1 MALILVATADE
12 GVLRPAASFG
22 VDDAY
27 QRAVAEILTSSRA
40 AATMGLQALSGG
52 RAIFS
57 NDVLNDPTLLLRDD
71 YHARGV
77 RSMAALPLVVDG
89 RPLGL
94 FLLYAVEQDFFQDA
108 EVELLAQLGDNIA
121 FAVDHIEKIERIA
134 YLARFDEGTGL
145 ANRSLFI
152 ERVAGR
158 LAAARLA
165 DASNCLMVFDLERF
179 KSINDIFGRD
189 AGDSL
194 LRQVAAWLMARIGD
208 EARIARVGPD
218 QFAVVTREFP
228 PGDDFMAHL
237 DADLI
242 AFLAHP
248 FRFNEAVFRLD
259 MKAGLVVAP
268 DDGQDAEVLLN
279 HAEVAL
285 KQAKRTGT
293 QRVVYDRQMSK
304 NLAYRLALEGQ
315 MREAVEKNQFVLH
328 YQPKISLTTGKL
340 TGSEA
345 LIRWNDPR
353 DGLTPPGRFIRTL
366 EETGLIQQVGR
377 WVLHTAI
384 DDHTRW
390 RAAGLAPGRVAVN
403 VSPLQ
408 LRDRDF
414 AVKVERLVGASSGL
428 ELEITESMIAE
439 DIGNTADSLKRLRNN
454 AVTIAIDDFGTGYS
468 SLSHLAK
475 LPVDTLKIDQTFI
488 ADMTLGPNELS
499 LVSTIINLGHS
510 LKLTVVAEGVESG
523 EQARLLR
530 LLGCDE
536 MQGFL
541 ISAAVPPDE
550 FASMYLRPAVAGS
563 TA

>member
-1 MALILVATADE
+1 
-12 GVLRPAASFG
+12 
-22 VDDAY
+22 
-27 QRAVAEILTSSRA
+27 
-40 AATMGLQALSGG
+40 
-52 RAIFS
+52 
-57 NDVLNDPTLLLRDD
+57 
-71 YHARGV
+71 
-77 RSMAALPLVVDG
+77 
-89 RPLGL
+89 
-94 FLLYAVEQDFFQDA
+94 
-108 EVELLAQLGDNIA
+108 
-121 FAVDHIEKIERIA
+121 
-134 YLARFDEGTGL
+134 
-145 ANRSLFI
+145 
-152 ERVAGR
+152 
-158 LAAARLA
+158 
-165 DASNCLMVFDLERF
+165 
-179 KSINDIFGRD
+179 
-189 AGDSL
+189 
-194 LRQVAAWLMARIGD
+194 
-208 EARIARVGPD
+208 
-218 QFAVVTREFP
+218 
-228 PGDDFMAHL
+228 
-237 DADLI
+237 
-242 AFLAHP
+242 
-248 FRFNEAVFRLD
+248 
-259 MKAGLVVAP
+259 
-268 DDGQDAEVLLN
+268 
-279 HAEVAL
+279 
-285 KQAKRTGT
+285 
-293 QRVVYDRQMSK
+293 
-304 NLAYRLALEGQ
+304 

-563 TA
+563 RA